1 MGHDPVVPGVPDFA
15 RYRVDLGEPVS
26 VAGHDSAD
34 TAGYAGRDEA
44 YAELPRLVLHIAHL
58 RARLYAEENRD
69 VLVVLQGMDA
79 AGKDSS
85 VKHVFRGTNPQ
96 GVRVYSFKQ
105 PSNDEAAHDF
115 SALPPAHARR
125 RDDPRLQPLAL

>member
-1 MGHDPVVPGVPDFA
+1 M
-15 RYRVDLGEPVS
+15 
-26 VAGHDSAD
+26 AGHDTAD

-58 RARLYAEENRD
+58 QARLYAEENRA

-85 VKHVFRGTNPQ
+85 VEHVFRGTNPQ

-105 PSNDEAAHDF
+105 PSDDEAAHDF
-115 SALPPAHARR
+115 LCVTTSTRPP
-125 RDDPRLQPLAL
+125 PE